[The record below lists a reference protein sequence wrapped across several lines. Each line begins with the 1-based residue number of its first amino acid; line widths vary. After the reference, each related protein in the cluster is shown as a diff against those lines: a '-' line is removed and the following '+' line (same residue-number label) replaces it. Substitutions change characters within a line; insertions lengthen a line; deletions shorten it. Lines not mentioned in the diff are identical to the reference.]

1 MDAGSWMEAFERAS
15 ERLVEDWQV
24 KLVTTGLLAEGVF
37 PFELISLFALAV
49 FIDLVTK
56 WMALAHKYLEAK
68 GEEDRDMV
76 SCILAIPSAHR
87 AGMISSR
94 QMKRQFAGKM
104 VLYILLTVGGGAA
117 DRLLASVGRPGLF
130 MEMCVSYLAAS
141 EMLSIVE
148 NLNDAFAAGKLV
160 GKKEGVL
167 VGISSGAAIWAAIE
181 LAKRPENAGKTIVA
195 LLPDTGDRYLSTP
208 LFAD

>member
-117 DRLLASVGRPGLF
+117 DRLLASVGRPDLF

-141 EMLSIVE
+141 EMADFDGYGIGSGDPDMRWDLLYVP
-148 NLNDAFAAGKLV
+148 DYGDGGRLV
-160 GKKEGVL
+160 PGG
-167 VGISSGAAIWAAIE
+167 E
-181 LAKRPENAGKTIVA
+181 LIRGKTKYYRKQRGG
-195 LLPDTGDRYLSTP
+195 LLCL
-208 LFAD
+208 

>member
-37 PFELISLFALAV
+37 PVELISLFALAV

-76 SCILAIPSAHR
+76 SCILAIPSTHR

-104 VLYILLTVGGGAA
+104 VLYILLTVGGGVAE
-117 DRLLASVGRPGLF
+117 ASGKRGTAGPVYGNVCQLSGGVGDAEYRG
-130 MEMCVSYLAAS
+130 ES
-141 EMLSIVE
+141 E
-148 NLNDAFAAGKLV
+148 
-160 GKKEGVL
+160 
-167 VGISSGAAIWAAIE
+167 
-181 LAKRPENAGKTIVA
+181 
-195 LLPDTGDRYLSTP
+195 
-208 LFAD
+208 

>member
-37 PFELISLFALAV
+37 PVELISLFALAV

-56 WMALAHKYLEAK
+56 WMALAHKYLAAK
-68 GEEDRDMV
+68 GEADRDMV

-104 VLYILLTVGGGAA
+104 CLYSA
-117 DRLLASVGRPGLF
+117 DRRRPVRRTGFVASVGRRACLWK
-130 MEMCVSYLAAS
+130 CVS
-141 EMLSIVE
+141 V
-148 NLNDAFAAGKLV
+148 
-160 GKKEGVL
+160 
-167 VGISSGAAIWAAIE
+167 IW
-181 LAKRPENAGKTIVA
+181 R
-195 LLPDTGDRYLSTP
+195 RRRC
-208 LFAD
+208 

>member
-1 MDAGSWMEAFERAS
+1 M
-15 ERLVEDWQV
+15 

-56 WMALAHKYLEAK
+56 WMALAHKYLAAK

-76 SCILAIPSAHR
+76 SCIMAIPSAHR

-117 DRLLASVGRPGLF
+117 DRLLASVGRPDLF

-148 NLNDAFAAGKLV
+148 NLNDAGV
-160 GKKEGVL
+160 GVL
-167 VGISSGAAIWAAIE
+167 SG
-181 LAKRPENAGKTIVA
+181 LVRKLKRK
-195 LLPDTGDRYLSTP
+195 
-208 LFAD
+208 

>member
-1 MDAGSWMEAFERAS
+1 
-15 ERLVEDWQV
+15 
-24 KLVTTGLLAEGVF
+24 
-37 PFELISLFALAV
+37 
-49 FIDLVTK
+49 
-56 WMALAHKYLEAK
+56 
-68 GEEDRDMV
+68 MV

-148 NLNDAFAAGKLV
+148 NLNDAGV
-160 GKKEGVL
+160 GVL
-167 VGISSGAAIWAAIE
+167 SG
-181 LAKRPENAGKTIVA
+181 LVRKVNRK
-195 LLPDTGDRYLSTP
+195 
-208 LFAD
+208 

>member
-68 GEEDRDMV
+68 GEEDGDMV

-87 AGMISSR
+87 MISSR

-117 DRLLASVGRPGLF
+117 DRLLASVGRPDLF

-148 NLNDAFAAGKLV
+148 NLNDAGV
-160 GKKEGVL
+160 GVL
-167 VGISSGAAIWAAIE
+167 SG
-181 LAKRPENAGKTIVA
+181 LVRKLKRK
-195 LLPDTGDRYLSTP
+195 
-208 LFAD
+208 

>member
-104 VLYILLTVGGGAA
+104 VLYILLT
-117 DRLLASVGRPGLF
+117 RRRRCGRP
-130 MEMCVSYLAAS
+130 AS
-141 EMLSIVE
+141 GKRGTAGPVYGNVCQLSGGVG
-148 NLNDAFAAGKLV
+148 DAEYRG
-160 GKKEGVL
+160 E
-167 VGISSGAAIWAAIE
+167 SE
-181 LAKRPENAGKTIVA
+181 
-195 LLPDTGDRYLSTP
+195 
-208 LFAD
+208 

>member
-117 DRLLASVGRPGLF
+117 EVEAALVIHAPEVDGNV
-130 MEMCVSYLAAS
+130 CVSS
-141 EMLSIVE
+141 EEPLYPGE
-148 NLNDAFAAGKLV
+148 FYD
-160 GKKEGVL
+160 VL
-167 VGISSGAAIWAAIE
+167 VEDSDLYDLYGTVV
-181 LAKRPENAGKTIVA
+181 K
-195 LLPDTGDRYLSTP
+195 
-208 LFAD
+208 

>member
-68 GEEDRDMV
+68 GEALAMFCARAVEELGLSVADIYTHAEMAAFDGYGIGSGDPDMRWD
-76 SCILAIPSAHR
+76 L
-87 AGMISSR
+87 
-94 QMKRQFAGKM
+94 
-104 VLYILLTVGGGAA
+104 LYVPDYGDGG
-117 DRLLASVGRPGLF
+117 RLVPG
-130 MEMCVSYLAAS
+130 
-141 EMLSIVE
+141 
-148 NLNDAFAAGKLV
+148 G
-160 GKKEGVL
+160 
-167 VGISSGAAIWAAIE
+167 E
-181 LAKRPENAGKTIVA
+181 LIRGKTKYYRKQRSG
-195 LLPDTGDRYLSTP
+195 LLCL
-208 LFAD
+208 

>member
-24 KLVTTGLLAEGVF
+24 KLVTTGLLAEGGF

-56 WMALAHKYLEAK
+56 WMALAHKYLA
-68 GEEDRDMV
+68 
-76 SCILAIPSAHR
+76 
-87 AGMISSR
+87 
-94 QMKRQFAGKM
+94 MKRQFAGKM

-117 DRLLASVGRPGLF
+117 DRLLASVGRPDLF

-148 NLNDAFAAGKLV
+148 NLNDAGV
-160 GKKEGVL
+160 GVL
-167 VGISSGAAIWAAIE
+167 SG
-181 LAKRPENAGKTIVA
+181 LVRKLKRK
-195 LLPDTGDRYLSTP
+195 
-208 LFAD
+208 

>member
-37 PFELISLFALAV
+37 PVELISLFALAV

-76 SCILAIPSAHR
+76 SCILAIPAAHR

-94 QMKRQFAGKM
+94 QMKRQF
-104 VLYILLTVGGGAA
+104 
-117 DRLLASVGRPGLF
+117 
-130 MEMCVSYLAAS
+130 
-141 EMLSIVE
+141 
-148 NLNDAFAAGKLV
+148 
-160 GKKEGVL
+160 
-167 VGISSGAAIWAAIE
+167 
-181 LAKRPENAGKTIVA
+181 PERWCFT
-195 LLPDTGDRYLSTP
+195 
-208 LFAD
+208 FC

>member
-37 PFELISLFALAV
+37 PVELVSLFALAV
-49 FIDLVTK
+49 FIDL
-56 WMALAHKYLEAK
+56 AAK
-68 GEEDRDMV
+68 GEADRDMV
-76 SCILAIPSAHR
+76 SCILAIPAAHR

-117 DRLLASVGRPGLF
+117 DRLLASVGRPDLF

-148 NLNDAFAAGKLV
+148 NLNDAGVGGLSELV
-160 GKKEGVL
+160 RKM
-167 VGISSGAAIWAAIE
+167 
-181 LAKRPENAGKTIVA
+181 KRK
-195 LLPDTGDRYLSTP
+195 
-208 LFAD
+208 

>member
-76 SCILAIPSAHR
+76 SCILAIPSAHLQPADEAAVR
-87 AGMISSR
+87 RKDGALHPAYRRRRCGGSASG
-94 QMKRQFAGKM
+94 KR
-104 VLYILLTVGGGAA
+104 GAA
-117 DRLLASVGRPGLF
+117 GPVHGNVCQLSGGVGDAEYRG
-130 MEMCVSYLAAS
+130 ES
-141 EMLSIVE
+141 E
-148 NLNDAFAAGKLV
+148 
-160 GKKEGVL
+160 
-167 VGISSGAAIWAAIE
+167 
-181 LAKRPENAGKTIVA
+181 
-195 LLPDTGDRYLSTP
+195 
-208 LFAD
+208 

>member
-76 SCILAIPSAHR
+76 SCILAIPAAHR

-104 VLYILLTVGGGAA
+104 VLYILLTVGGGVA
-117 DRLLASVGRPGLF
+117 DRLLASVGRPDLF

-148 NLNDAFAAGKLV
+148 NLNDAGV
-160 GKKEGVL
+160 GVL
-167 VGISSGAAIWAAIE
+167 SG
-181 LAKRPENAGKTIVA
+181 LVRKMKRK
-195 LLPDTGDRYLSTP
+195 
-208 LFAD
+208 

>member
-37 PFELISLFALAV
+37 PVELISLFALAV

-56 WMALAHKYLEAK
+56 WMALAHQYLAAK

-76 SCILAIPSAHR
+76 SCILAIPAAHR

-104 VLYILLTVGGGAA
+104 VLYNSA
-117 DRLLASVGRPGLF
+117 DRRRRCGRP
-130 MEMCVSYLAAS
+130 AS
-141 EMLSIVE
+141 GKCGTAGPVYGNVCQLSGGVG
-148 NLNDAFAAGKLV
+148 DAEYRG
-160 GKKEGVL
+160 E
-167 VGISSGAAIWAAIE
+167 SE
-181 LAKRPENAGKTIVA
+181 
-195 LLPDTGDRYLSTP
+195 
-208 LFAD
+208 

>member
-15 ERLVEDWQV
+15 ERLVDDWQV

-37 PFELISLFALAV
+37 PVELISLFALAV

-56 WMALAHKYLEAK
+56 WMALAHKYLAAK

-76 SCILAIPSAHR
+76 SCILAIPAAHR

-104 VLYILLTVGGGAA
+104 VLYIL
-117 DRLLASVGRPGLF
+117 RPDLF

-148 NLNDAFAAGKLV
+148 NLNDAGV
-160 GKKEGVL
+160 GVL
-167 VGISSGAAIWAAIE
+167 SG
-181 LAKRPENAGKTIVA
+181 LVRKMKRK
-195 LLPDTGDRYLSTP
+195 
-208 LFAD
+208 

>member
-37 PFELISLFALAV
+37 PVELISLFALAV

-56 WMALAHKYLEAK
+56 WMALAHKYLAAK
-68 GEEDRDMV
+68 GEADRDMV

-104 VLYILLTVGGGAA
+104 VLYILL
-117 DRLLASVGRPGLF
+117 SGL
-130 MEMCVSYLAAS
+130 VR
-141 EMLSIVE
+141 
-148 NLNDAFAAGKLV
+148 KL
-160 GKKEGVL
+160 
-167 VGISSGAAIWAAIE
+167 
-181 LAKRPENAGKTIVA
+181 KRK
-195 LLPDTGDRYLSTP
+195 
-208 LFAD
+208 

>member
-15 ERLVEDWQV
+15 ERLVADWQV

-37 PFELISLFALAV
+37 PVELISLFALAV

-104 VLYILLTVGGGAA
+104 VLYILLTVGGGAP
-117 DRLLASVGRPGLF
+117 DLF

-148 NLNDAFAAGKLV
+148 NLNDAGV
-160 GKKEGVL
+160 GVL
-167 VGISSGAAIWAAIE
+167 SG
-181 LAKRPENAGKTIVA
+181 LVRKLKRK
-195 LLPDTGDRYLSTP
+195 
-208 LFAD
+208 